1 MPRLTND
8 PTPCRT
14 NHPALSH
21 RSGGRYGKG
30 LWFFLLVAA
39 IMLSACGGGTSNSAS
54 PLPPPTVSGNWQFN
68 MAEQLNPDPNGL
80 SFTGGLQGGFLLQN
94 NGMVAGTATFSF
106 SPAPSALDPDPT
118 VCNSGSAAITGT
130 ITGQTVS
137 LTAVANS
144 QTLLTLAGTLSLD
157 GSTMTGSYTSTNGAG
172 CGIVSTQEWSAFLV
186 APLTGPIQGS
196 FHSTGG
202 TAGLNEQ
209 DFLVSGSL
217 TQAANSGASSATV
230 TGTLNFVNSTTGLS
244 DYPCFAEATVDGY
257 ISGNTVVL
265 QIIGAG
271 TNGPNVGQIGASAGS
286 GLQPV
291 TFAATQGG
299 YILHAVAGAGYAVYA
314 AACGGGSLANPADF
328 GIICLGVN
336 STTACQQ
343 PITLA
348 PSALIFPSQ
357 TVGSPPTTQTVTLT
371 NTAGA
376 TLSGVTLML
385 TNSGVGN
392 FSETDTCGL
401 GAVPSQGQPFNLN
414 SQQSCV
420 ITIGFS
426 PLENCAAGTLAAQ
439 CLTATLAVTSPSND
453 AIFTLPI
460 TGGVMINEASTS
472 EPDFRT
478 ELRSTGQSGNPAQ
491 TLQRSGTRFFQY
503 VEHHAGTY

>member
-14 NHPALSH
+14 NHQPLSS
-21 RSGGRYGKG
+21 RYGGRCGKG
-30 LWFFLLVAA
+30 LWVFLLVAA
-39 IMLSACGGGTSNSAS
+39 TVLSACGGGTSSGS
-54 PLPPPTVSGNWQFN
+54 GSQILPTLSGNWQFS

-106 SPAPSALDPDPT
+106 SPAPSALDPNPT

-130 ITGQTVS
+130 INGQAVS
-137 LTAVANS
+137 LTAVANN
-144 QTLLTLAGTLSLD
+144 QTLLTLTGTLSLD
-157 GSTMTGSYTSTNGAG
+157 GSAMTGSYTSTNGAG

-186 APLTGPIQGS
+186 PPLTGPTQGS
-196 FHSTGG
+196 FHSAGG

-209 DFLVSGSL
+209 DFLVSGAL
-217 TQAANSGASSATV
+217 TQAANTGASSATV
-230 TGTLNFVNSTTGLS
+230 TGTLNFVNSTTDLS
-244 DYPCFAEATVDGY
+244 DYPCIAEASVDGY
-257 ISGNTVVL
+257 ISGNVVVL

-271 TNGPNVGQIGASAGS
+271 TNGQNIGQIGASTGS

-314 AACGGGSLANPADF
+314 AACGGGSLANPADY

-348 PSALIFPSQ
+348 PSALSFSSQ
-357 TVGSPPTTQTVTLT
+357 TIGSPPTTQTVTVT
-371 NTAGA
+371 NTSGT
-376 TLSGVTLML
+376 TLGGLTLTL
-385 TNSGVGN
+385 TNSGAGN
-392 FSETDTCGL
+392 FSETDTCLEG
-401 GAVPSQGQPFNLN
+401 VPSQGTPFNLKA
-414 SQQSCV
+414 QQSCV
-420 ITIGFS
+420 VTIAFT
-426 PLENCAAGTLAAQ
+426 PLQDCAPGTLANQ
-439 CLTATLAVTSPSND
+439 CLAATLAVTSPSNN

-460 TGGVMINEASTS
+460 TGGVMVNAASTS
-472 EPDFRT
+472 ALDFRA
-478 ELRSTGQSGNPAQ
+478 ELKSTDQGGNPAQ
-491 TLQRSGTRFFQY
+491 ALRSSATRSFQD
-503 VEHHAGTY
+503 VEHHAGIY